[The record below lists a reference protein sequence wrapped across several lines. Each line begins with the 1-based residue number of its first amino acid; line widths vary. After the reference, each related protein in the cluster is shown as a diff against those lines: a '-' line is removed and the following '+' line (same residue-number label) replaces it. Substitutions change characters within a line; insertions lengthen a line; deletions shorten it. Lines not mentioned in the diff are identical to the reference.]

1 MPRTIES
8 TREPDETMVEP
19 DDEQVKVDEAL
30 DEMSS
35 YFRKETEPKVLITS
49 SDNPHTKTI
58 KFCREL
64 RQTIP
69 NAEFRWRNR
78 SNVKTMVKAA
88 IARNYTDIII
98 INEDGRKPSKKL
110 FKNNKIFNKMFYFI
124 SDGMLL
130 IHLPDGPT
138 ANFKLSNVRCCRE
151 IKVINLI

>member
-35 YFRKETEPKVLITS
+35 YFRKEKEPKVLITS

-64 RQTIP
+64 KQTIP

-88 IARNYTDIII
+88 IARDYTDIII

-110 FKNNKIFNKMFYFI
+110 FK
-124 SDGMLL
+124 
-130 IHLPDGPT
+130 
-138 ANFKLSNVRCCRE
+138 SN
-151 IKVINLI
+151 